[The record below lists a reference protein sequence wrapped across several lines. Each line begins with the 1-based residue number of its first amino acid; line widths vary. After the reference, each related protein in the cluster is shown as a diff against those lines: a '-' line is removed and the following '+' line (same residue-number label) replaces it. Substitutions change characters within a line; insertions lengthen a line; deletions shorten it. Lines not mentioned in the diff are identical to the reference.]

1 MKKIHNSFQVLMV
14 AALVVSA
21 TVPGLAQ
28 TPVVASNPADKA
40 TTKTRQRF
48 AAKTAEDKT
57 TDVKTSDPTKRQG
70 KRGSEPDE
78 VKLPAEAMTKPQTDA
93 ATKPAE
99 LLDDVLVSDTLP
111 ITAPGANKSA
121 SSLDDVLV
129 SDTPAASLNTSANK
143 PTDVPADTQ
152 ANRHEQASEEAAVV
166 PYYNNF
172 FNTYRLGPEDV
183 VSVSVFGQDRY
194 SRSGIIIPPS
204 GRISLAL
211 IPGGVF
217 VNGKTVDEVA
227 EAIKKSYDE
236 YIIDPQVSVS
246 LDKASSYRYSV
257 IGDVAQ
263 PGIRLM
269 SHRLTVT
276 EALGEAG
283 GVLQTGDRSKVVVLR
298 RQADGNLTPI
308 PVNVSAIYKGRAP
321 DVTYLVPGD
330 QVLVPGN
337 RLKSMQKIMTFF
349 PILSFARIFTGGI
362 FP

>member
-1 MKKIHNSFQVLMV
+1 MEVEMKNMHKSFEALIVAVL
-14 AALVVSA
+14 LVSA
-21 TVPGLAQ
+21 TVSGFAQ
-28 TPVVASNPADKA
+28 TPAVASNTPE
-40 TTKTRQRF
+40 TVTNKTRQRF
-48 AAKTAEDKT
+48 ATKTPDANT
-57 TDVKTSDPTKRQG
+57 ANAPKRQG
-70 KRGSEPDE
+70 KRGTSTDE
-78 VKLPAEAMTKPQTDA
+78 TSPQTASPTKPQTDA
-93 ATKPAE
+93 PTTQTNVATK
-99 LLDDVLVSDTLP
+99 S
-111 ITAPGANKSA
+111 SA
-121 SSLDDVLV
+121 SLDDVLV
-129 SDTPAASLNTSANK
+129 SDTPATTAASANTSADK
-143 PTDVPADTQ
+143 PTDLPADTQ

-227 EAIKKSYDE
+227 AAIKKSYDE

-269 SHRLTVT
+269 SHRMTVT

-298 RQADGNLTPI
+298 RQADGNLKPI
-308 PVNVSAIYKGRAP
+308 AVNVSAIYKGRAP

-330 QVLVPGN
+330 QVIVPGN
-337 RLKSMQKIMTFF
+337 KLKSFQKIMSFF